1 MIRNVDWPDVKS
13 RVYFIAAED
22 ANDIPAVNRKLEIL
36 IRKSRVLDVIRK
48 EHTVGVK
55 AHFGEEG
62 NAGFVRPEHV
72 GLICR
77 EIAGRS
83 ASAFLSDTNTLY
95 RGKRLNSEDH
105 RAIAREHGFTKET
118 VGIDI
123 VIPDD
128 TKESEVA
135 EVRIDQKYV
144 ERASLARVFTQAD
157 AIVAVSHFKGHI
169 LTGFGGALKNLGMGC
184 ATRKGKLAQH
194 CDVAPIVHVDKCA
207 GCGEC
212 ELVCPAG
219 AIRIEN
225 GKAILDVA
233 LCNGCAS
240 CVAACPHMAMFIDFE
255 AGDKL
260 KDKMV
265 EYSMA
270 VLSGK
275 KGRAAFFNFAVRI
288 TQECDCWG
296 ENNPVMAPD
305 VGILASLDPVSIDRA
320 SYDLVNKKCGKDI
333 FKAVH
338 PKQDGM
344 KQLKYAEKLG
354 LGTLDYDLVEL

>member
-1 MIRNVDWPDVKS
+1 MKS
-13 RVYFIAAED
+13 PVYFIAVKD
-22 ANDIPAVNRKLEIL
+22 ANDIPAVNRKLDVL
-36 IRKSRVLDVIRK
+36 IRESRVLDVIHK
-48 EHTVGVK
+48 EDTVAVK
-55 AHFGEEG
+55 AHFGEKG
-62 NAGFVRPEHV
+62 NAGFVRPAHT

-77 EIAGRS
+77 EVARRS

-95 RGKRLNSEDH
+95 RGQRLNSEDH
-105 RAIAREHGFTKET
+105 LAIAREHGFTKET

-128 TKESEVA
+128 SKAGELREVL
-135 EVRIDQKYV
+135 INQKYIKA
-144 ERASLARVFTQAD
+144 ASLARVFTQAD

-169 LTGFGGALKNLGMGC
+169 LAGFGGALKNVGMGC

-194 CDVAPIVHVDKCA
+194 CDVAPIVHLDNCV

-212 ELVCPAG
+212 ELVCPAS

-225 GKAILDVA
+225 GKAVLDGA
-233 LCNGCAS
+233 LCIGCAS
-240 CVAACPHMAMFIDFE
+240 CVAACPHMGMFIDFE
-255 AGDKL
+255 AGDKVQ
-260 KDKMV
+260 DKMV
-265 EYSMA
+265 EYSLA
-270 VLSGK
+270 VLKDK

-296 ENNPVMAPD
+296 EDNPVMARD
-305 VGILASLDPVSIDRA
+305 VGILASADPVSIDRA
-320 SYDLVNKKCGKDI
+320 SYDMVNRACGKDI
-333 FKAVH
+333 FKEVH

-354 LGTLDYDLVEL
+354 LGSLDYELVEL

>member
-1 MIRNVDWPDVKS
+1 MKS
-13 RVYFIAAED
+13 PVYFIGVED
-22 ANDIPAVNRKLEIL
+22 ANDLPEVNRKLEIL
-36 IRKSRVLDVIRK
+36 ISESRVLDVIRK
-48 EHTVGVK
+48 EDTVGVK
-55 AHFGEEG
+55 VHFGEEG
-62 NAGFVRPEHV
+62 NTGFVRPEHV

-77 EIAGRS
+77 EIAARS

-105 RAIAREHGFTKET
+105 RAIAREHGFAKET

-128 TKESEVA
+128 SKESEVA
-135 EVRIDQKYV
+135 EVQIDQKYIKT
-144 ERASLARVFTQAD
+144 ASVARVFTQAD

-194 CDVAPIVHVDKCA
+194 CDVAPVVHVDNCV

-212 ELVCPAG
+212 ELVCPVG
-219 AIRIEN
+219 AIHLEN
-225 GKAILDVA
+225 GKAVLDDT
-233 LCNGCAS
+233 LCIGCAS
-240 CVAACPHMAMFIDFE
+240 CVAACPHMGMFIDFE
-255 AGDKL
+255 AGDKVQ
-260 KDKMV
+260 DKLV
-265 EYSMA
+265 EYSLA
-270 VLSGK
+270 VLKSK
-275 KGRAAFFNFAVRI
+275 QGRAAFFNFAVRI

-296 ENNPVMAPD
+296 EDNPIMAPD

-320 SYDLVNKKCGKDI
+320 SYDLVNKACGKDI
-333 FKAVH
+333 FREVH
-338 PKQDGM
+338 SKPDGM

-354 LGTLDYDLVEL
+354 LGSLDYELVEL